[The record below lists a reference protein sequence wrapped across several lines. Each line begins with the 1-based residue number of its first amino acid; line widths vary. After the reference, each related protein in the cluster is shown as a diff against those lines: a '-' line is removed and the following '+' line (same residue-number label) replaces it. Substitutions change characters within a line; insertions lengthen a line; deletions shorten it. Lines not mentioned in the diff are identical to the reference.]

1 MKRRN
6 CIAAL
11 LAVLLL
17 LSLAACREGDL
28 ERIWNNERIYA
39 QARRDAARLAEEYIL
54 EKYGVEAETLGYDV
68 DGSDVFM
75 AYRAST
81 MVYVAMTD
89 GEDTFCVYLSLKDES
104 IRWDNYQRGKV
115 ARVLEDY
122 LLDCLGVP
130 APYASELEFRLV
142 RDRSSSST
150 AWINGK
156 GYDASCMLDF
166 YFDGESVEE
175 LLNEIKRVKYLARF
189 LDGTL
194 EGVELRP
201 EDWPMENLDLEVGL
215 ERYRDRK
222 SYDYYAS
229 EWLNLYESVHV
240 YEWPALIESVKM
252 SLELE
257 DGKAKQ
263 KRTYNVYDKTA
274 VGELEFVAS
283 GPSLSENWAEQI
295 LVSEERPDWGEDY
308 EQVTPLLSWSAPE
321 DEAEWEMRC
330 SLPPAFFEAHGDRF
344 YLGVYDPETGE
355 TRVYLSNAYRPG
367 KPGTF
372 EEGSVYISQ
381 SFGMTPGHWYAIL
394 LHPSFAE
401 NTCKTSPEPL

>member
-11 LAVLLL
+11 LAALLL
-17 LSLAACREGDL
+17 LSLTACREGDL

-81 MVYVAMTD
+81 MVYVALTD
-89 GEDTFCVYLSLKDES
+89 GEGTFCVYLSLKDES
-104 IRWDNYQRGKV
+104 IRWDNYQRGEV

-130 APYASELEFRLV
+130 VPYASELEFRLK

-150 AWINGK
+150 ARINGK
-156 GYDASCMLDF
+156 SYDASCMLDF
-166 YFDGESVEE
+166 YFDGESVDE
-175 LLNEIKRVKYLARF
+175 LLNEIKRVEYLARF
-189 LDGTL
+189 LEGTL

-201 EDWPMENLDLEVGL
+201 EDWPVENLDLEVGL
-215 ERYRDRK
+215 ERYRDQEG
-222 SYDYYAS
+222 YEYYAS
-229 EWLNLYESVHV
+229 EWLNLYESPHV
-240 YEWPALIESVKM
+240 YERPALLESVKM

-263 KRTYNVYDKTA
+263 KRTYNVYGKTS

-283 GPSLSENWAEQI
+283 GPILPENWAEQI
-295 LVSEERPDWGEDY
+295 TLSEETVDWGEEY
-308 EQVTPLLSWSAPE
+308 VQMTPLFCWSAPE
-321 DEAEWEMRC
+321 DETEWEMRC
-330 SLPPAFFEAHGDRF
+330 SLPPAFFEAHGDYF

-355 TRVYLSNAYRPG
+355 VKVYFSTNFRPG

-372 EEGSVYISQ
+372 EKGSVYISQ

-394 LHPSFAE
+394 LRPSFAE
-401 NTCKTSPEPL
+401 STCKTSPEPL